1 MYKYTYFIL
10 KLLIVFRI
18 YHEMDKVY
26 IKDIVQKVLNKEFSN
41 SQKRK
46 VNDYNDR
53 LNMACPYCGDSHK
66 NQHAKRGNLYLNRL
80 IYICFNC
87 DKKTT
92 LDKFC
97 KDFNEQ
103 IDPDK
108 KLEMIEHLN
117 SVMTYSDY
125 EGDFVD
131 AKFDDLIDLS
141 ELERVFSQDLT
152 PISDF
157 KPIQVNGGV
166 YKYLIGRG
174 IPPEFHK
181 NIYQA
186 KYWKNEDES
195 EWIIVML
202 NRRDNKV
209 LGLQI
214 RNLKEGKRRMFKIY
228 NYENLLEWTN
238 IGKDVEEDLDINQLV
253 VYNKLSYY
261 FNILNVD
268 FSETITVFE
277 GYLDSLFF
285 PNSIGLVGV
294 NTDYRFLENN
304 DLEIQYFFDNDEA
317 GYKKSEEKLKEGYPI
332 FLWKK
337 LFEDIVDK
345 KKVEDPYA
353 LLHRISK
360 VKDMNKLSTLVEN
373 PYKKLELWNFF
384 SKDILDIK
392 WIPKFRKKKRS
403 IEEVDYNK
411 KFDGLKYL

>member
-1 MYKYTYFIL
+1 MFNHI
-10 KLLIVFRI
+10 IV
-18 YHEMDKVY
+18 MDKNY
-26 IKDIVQKVLNKEFSN
+26 IKDMLQRILNKEFTNQS
-41 SQKRK
+41 KRK
-46 VNDYNDR
+46 ANDYNDR
-53 LNMACPYCGDSHK
+53 LNFACPYCGDSHR
-66 NQHAKRGNLYLNRL
+66 NQHAKRGNLYFNRL

-92 LDKFC
+92 FDRFC
-97 KDFNEQ
+97 KDFNE
-103 IDPDK
+103 IVDPDK

-125 EGDFVD
+125 QNDFVD
-131 AKFDDLIDLS
+131 AKFENLIEIS
-141 ELERVFSQDLT
+141 ELERVFNADLT

-174 IPPEFHK
+174 ISPQFHK
-181 NIYQA
+181 DIYQA

-202 NRRDNKV
+202 NRRGNKV
-209 LGLQI
+209 LGMQI

-228 NYENLLEWTN
+228 NYENLLEWVN
-238 IGKDVEEDLDINQLV
+238 IGKEEVEHDISELV
-253 VYNKLSYY
+253 IYNKLSYY

-268 FSETITVFE
+268 FGERVTVFE
-277 GYLDSLFF
+277 GYIDSLFF

-304 DLEIQYFFDNDEA
+304 NLDIQYFFDNDEA
-317 GYKKSEEKLKEGYPI
+317 GYKKTEEKLKQGYPV

-337 LFEDIVDK
+337 LFEDIVNK
-345 KKVEDPYA
+345 KKTDDPYR

-360 VKDMNKLSTLVEN
+360 VKDINKLAELVPT
-373 PYKKLELWNFF
+373 PYSKLELWNYF
-384 SKDILDIK
+384 SNDILDIK
-392 WIPKFRKKKRS
+392 WIPKFKKKRKVDTV
-403 IEEVDYNK
+403 VDYNK
-411 KFDGLKYL
+411 KFDSLKYL

>member
-1 MYKYTYFIL
+1 
-10 KLLIVFRI
+10 
-18 YHEMDKVY
+18 MDKNY
-26 IKDIVQKVLNKEFSN
+26 IKDILQKVLNKEFSN

-46 VNDYNDR
+46 IADYNDR
-53 LNMACPYCGDSHK
+53 FNVACPYCGDSHK
-66 NQHAKRGNLYLNRL
+66 NNHAKRGNLYINRL

-92 LDKFC
+92 LDRFC

-125 EGDFVD
+125 EGDFVE
-131 AKFDDLIDLS
+131 AKFEDLIDLS

-157 KPIQVNGGV
+157 KPIQPNGGV
-166 YKYLIGRG
+166 FKYLIGRG
-174 IPPEFHK
+174 IPAEFHK

-186 KYWKNEDES
+186 KFWKNEDEH

-202 NRRDNKV
+202 NKREDKV

-228 NYENLLEWTN
+228 NYENLLEWIN
-238 IGKDVEEDLDINQLV
+238 IGKDVEYEMDINQLV

-268 FSETITVFE
+268 FGEKITVFE

-285 PNSIGLVGV
+285 PNLIGLVGV

-304 DLEIQYFFDNDEA
+304 DLDIQYFFDNDEA

-332 FLWKK
+332 FLWRK
-337 LFEDIVDK
+337 LFEDIVNRK
-345 KKVEDPYA
+345 NANDPYA

-360 VKDMNKLSTLVEN
+360 VKDINKLSTLVED
-373 PYKKLELWNFF
+373 PYKKLELWDYF

-392 WIPKFRKKKRS
+392 WIPKFRRRKNKA
-403 IEEVDYNK
+403 EEVDYNK

>member
-1 MYKYTYFIL
+1 
-10 KLLIVFRI
+10 
-18 YHEMDKVY
+18 MDKVY
-26 IKDIVQKVLNKEFSN
+26 VKSILQKVLDKEFSN
-41 SQKRK
+41 QKKRK
-46 VNDYNDR
+46 VVDYNDR
-53 LNMACPYCGDSHK
+53 LNFACPYCGDSHK
-66 NQHAKRGNLYLNRL
+66 NNHAKRGNLYFNRL

-92 LDKFC
+92 FDKLSR
-97 KDFNEQ
+97 DFNEQ
-103 IDPDK
+103 LDPDK

-125 EGDFVD
+125 DGDFVD
-131 AKFDDLIDLS
+131 AKFESLIDMS
-141 ELERVFSQDLT
+141 ELERVFSHDLT

-166 YKYLIGRG
+166 YKYLVGRG
-174 IPPEFHK
+174 IPPQYHQ

-202 NRRDNKV
+202 NRRGDKV
-209 LGLQI
+209 LGMQV
-214 RNLKEGKRRMFKIY
+214 RNLKEGRRRMFKIY
-228 NYENLLEWTN
+228 NYENLLEWVN
-238 IGKDVEEDLDINQLV
+238 IGKDVEELNMNELV

-268 FSETITVFE
+268 FSNRITVFE
-277 GYLDSLFF
+277 GYLDSLFY

-304 DLEIQYFFDNDEA
+304 DLDIQYFFDNDEA
-317 GYKKSEEKLKEGYPI
+317 GFKKSEEKIKEEYPI

-345 KKVEDPYA
+345 KNSDDPFQ

-360 VKDMNKLSTLVEN
+360 VKDINKLCQLV
-373 PYKKLELWNFF
+373 PDAYSKLELWDYF
-384 SKDILDIK
+384 SNDILDIK
-392 WIPKFRKKKRS
+392 WIPKTIRKRKSK
-403 IEEVDYNK
+403 EETDYNK
-411 KFDGLKYL
+411 KFDSFKYL

>member
-1 MYKYTYFIL
+1 
-10 KLLIVFRI
+10 
-18 YHEMDKVY
+18 MDKNY
-26 IKDIVQKVLNKEFSN
+26 IKSVTQLILNKEFS
-41 SQKRK
+41 SIHRK
-46 VNDYNDR
+46 KFIEYEDR
-53 LNMACPYCGDSHK
+53 INICCPYCGDGKSEYK
-66 NQHAKRGNLYLNRL
+66 KRGNLYFNRL
-80 IYICFNC
+80 FYICFNC

-92 LDKFC
+92 FDKFC

-117 SVMTYSDY
+117 SVMTYSDF

-131 AKFDDLIDLS
+131 AKFEDLIDLS

-174 IPPEFHK
+174 ISPEFHK

-202 NRRDNKV
+202 NRRDTKV
-209 LGLQI
+209 LGIQI

-228 NYENLLEWTN
+228 NYENLLEWVS
-238 IGKDVEEDLDINQLV
+238 IGKDVEDELDINQLV
-253 VYNKLSYY
+253 IYNKLSYY

-268 FSETITVFE
+268 FSDKITVFE

-294 NTDYRFLENN
+294 NTDYRFLEGNEL
-304 DLEIQYFFDNDEA
+304 DLQYFFDNDEA
-317 GYKKSEEKLKEGYPI
+317 GYKKSEEKIKEGWSV

-337 LFEDIVDK
+337 LFESIVDK
-345 KKVEDPYA
+345 KNSPDPYA
-353 LLHRISK
+353 LLHRVSK
-360 VKDMNKLSTLVEN
+360 VKDINKLATLVES
-373 PYKKLELWNFF
+373 PYKKLNLQQFF
-384 SKDILDIK
+384 SNDVLDIK
-392 WIPKFRKKKRS
+392 WIPKFRKKKKIS
-403 IEEVDYNK
+403 NEVDYNK
-411 KFDGLKYL
+411 KFDNLKYL

>member
-1 MYKYTYFIL
+1 
-10 KLLIVFRI
+10 
-18 YHEMDKVY
+18 MDKSY
-26 IKDIVQKVLNKEFSN
+26 INGLIQNVLNKEFSSMN
-41 SQKRK
+41 RRRI
-46 VNDYNDR
+46 VPYNDR
-53 LNMACPYCGDSHK
+53 LNMCCPYCGDGKSEHK
-66 NQHAKRGNLYLNRL
+66 KRGNFYYNRL

-92 LDKFC
+92 FDRFC

-103 IDPDK
+103 LDPDK

-131 AKFDDLIDLS
+131 ARMENLIDMS

-166 YKYLIGRG
+166 YKYLCGRG
-174 IPPEFHK
+174 IGPEMHK

-186 KYWKNEDES
+186 KYWKNEDEH
-195 EWIIVML
+195 EWIIAML
-202 NRRDNKV
+202 NRRGDKV
-209 LGLQI
+209 LGMQI

-228 NYENLLEWTN
+228 NYENLLEWIN
-238 IGKDVEEDLDINQLV
+238 IGKDVEESDMNDLVI
-253 VYNKLSYY
+253 YNKLSYY

-268 FSETITVFE
+268 FNNTITVFE

-304 DLEIQYFFDNDEA
+304 NLDIRYFFDNDEA
-317 GYKKSEEKLKEGYPI
+317 GYRKSEEKINSNYPV

-337 LFEDIVDK
+337 LFEDIVNK
-345 KKVEDPYA
+345 KKSDDPYR

-360 VKDMNKLSTLVEN
+360 VKDINKLSELVPS
-373 PYKKLELWNFF
+373 PYKKLKLDDYF
-384 SKDILDIK
+384 SSDVLDMR
-392 WIPKFRKKKRS
+392 WIPKFGKKRKM
-403 IEEVDYNK
+403 EDKVDYNR
-411 KFDGLKYL
+411 KFDSFNNI

>member
-1 MYKYTYFIL
+1 
-10 KLLIVFRI
+10 
-18 YHEMDKVY
+18 MDKSYVVN
-26 IKDIVQKVLNKEFSN
+26 IIQNVLNKEFSN
-41 SQKRK
+41 SSKRK
-46 VNDYNDR
+46 IVDYADRVN
-53 LNMACPYCGDSHK
+53 LACPYCGDSHK
-66 NQHAKRGNLYLNRL
+66 NQNAKRGNFYFNRL
-80 IYICFNC
+80 IFICFNC

-92 LDKFC
+92 FDRFC

-103 IDPDK
+103 LDPEK

-117 SVMTYSDY
+117 SVMNYSDY

-131 AKFDDLIDLS
+131 ARLENLIDLA

-174 IPPEFHK
+174 IPPEYHN

-186 KYWKNEDES
+186 KYWKNEDEH
-195 EWIIVML
+195 EWIIVLL
-202 NRRDNKV
+202 NRRGDKV
-209 LGLQI
+209 LGMQI
-214 RNLKEGKRRMFKIY
+214 RNLKEGRKRMFKIY
-228 NYENLLEWTN
+228 NYENLLEWVN
-238 IGKDVEEDLDINQLV
+238 IGKDVETDMNSLV
-253 VYNKLSYY
+253 IYNKLSYY

-268 FSETITVFE
+268 FGERITVFE

-294 NTDYRFLENN
+294 NTDFRFLENN
-304 DLEIQYFFDNDEA
+304 NLDLQYFFDNDEA
-317 GYKKSEEKLKEGYPI
+317 GYKKSEEKLKNGYSV

-337 LFEDIVDK
+337 LFEDIVNK
-345 KKVEDPYA
+345 KNADDPFK

-360 VKDMNKLSTLVEN
+360 VKDVNKLCQLV
-373 PYKKLELWNFF
+373 PDAYKKLQLQSFF

-392 WIPKFRKKKRS
+392 WIPKFRKTKKK
-403 IEEVDYNK
+403 EETDYNK
-411 KFDGLKYL
+411 KFDSFKYL